1 MKKCLILMPTDY
13 LVIDLPL
20 HRRISEKNRRQEEYW
35 SGVVSVWNFRLG
47 VD

>member
-1 MKKCLILMPTDY
+1 MPTDY

-20 HRRISEKNRRQEEYW
+20 RRRISEKNRRQEEHW
-35 SGVVSVWNFRLG
+35 FGVVLEWNYRLG